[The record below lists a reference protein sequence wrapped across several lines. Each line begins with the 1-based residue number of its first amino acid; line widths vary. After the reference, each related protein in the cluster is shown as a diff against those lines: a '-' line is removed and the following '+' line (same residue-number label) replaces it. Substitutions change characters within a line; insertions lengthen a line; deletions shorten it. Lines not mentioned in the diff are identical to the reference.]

1 MNTSLSIFNKESLP
15 FDINNKKWIEIPIYT
30 YLYKLLLNYIP
41 NHSTIPVQSYKLSGQ
56 LNKRGHSNGNEEDEE
71 ADSDLYDINKD
82 DLHLGYGVFTF
93 KDNKDNILH
102 ALHQYSGKPVGTGC
116 GVDVLTSLF
125 IFTNDYDS
133 IDILTDFLHHLS
145 EISQKIQPYSFITY
159 KWIAK
164 DSYWANRS
172 VCHARSIDSVVL
184 PSKQKQLIVNDI
196 TKFLSK
202 KTKQFYRSHG
212 IPYRRSYLFH
222 GIPGTGKTSLIQA
235 IAGLFHRSV
244 SILQPTNPDMTDDN
258 LYEAI
263 NSLPTNTIVVLE
275 DIDSLF
281 SKDRDNKN
289 DSKITFSGLLN
300 ALDGVGSSLGQIF
313 ILTTNLIHQLD
324 SALIRK
330 GRVDI
335 QVEFTYAVDEQIVDM
350 WNSFYPSDK
359 DLSHRFLTTL
369 RNYLNN
375 KDITTAIL
383 QHFFIMNMDNTADEA
398 IKNIYMV
405 DHELDEEIEVKNKVD
420 NNDINELTNEEIKL
434 SDDNT
439 NLVH

>member
-1 MNTSLSIFNKESLP
+1 
-15 FDINNKKWIEIPIYT
+15 
-30 YLYKLLLNYIP
+30 
-41 NHSTIPVQSYKLSGQ
+41 
-56 LNKRGHSNGNEEDEE
+56 
-71 ADSDLYDINKD
+71 
-82 DLHLGYGVFTF
+82 
-93 KDNKDNILH
+93 
-102 ALHQYSGKPVGTGC
+102 
-116 GVDVLTSLF
+116 
-125 IFTNDYDS
+125 
-133 IDILTDFLHHLS
+133 
-145 EISQKIQPYSFITY
+145 
-159 KWIAK
+159 
-164 DSYWANRS
+164 
-172 VCHARSIDSVVL
+172 
-184 PSKQKQLIVNDI
+184 
-196 TKFLSK
+196 
-202 KTKQFYRSHG
+202 
-212 IPYRRSYLFH
+212 
-222 GIPGTGKTSLIQA
+222 
-235 IAGLFHRSV
+235 
-244 SILQPTNPDMTDDN
+244 MTDDN

-439 NLVH
+439 NLVP